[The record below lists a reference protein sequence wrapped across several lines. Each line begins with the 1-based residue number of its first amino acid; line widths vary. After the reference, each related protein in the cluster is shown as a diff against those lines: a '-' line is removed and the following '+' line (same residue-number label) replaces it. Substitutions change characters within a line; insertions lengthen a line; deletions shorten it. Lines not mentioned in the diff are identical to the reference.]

1 MYIEGNA
8 HGINY
13 CDPTNL
19 LIGVSRAGLVRT
31 EQQIEN
37 VGKNRAGFR
46 RAEERV
52 ICPEGL
58 MSGKTLVS

>member
-1 MYIEGNA
+1 MFSVLQPVNSRTCYFKTMLVPA
-8 HGINY
+8 SSNY
-13 CDPTNL
+13 
-19 LIGVSRAGLVRT
+19 VRT